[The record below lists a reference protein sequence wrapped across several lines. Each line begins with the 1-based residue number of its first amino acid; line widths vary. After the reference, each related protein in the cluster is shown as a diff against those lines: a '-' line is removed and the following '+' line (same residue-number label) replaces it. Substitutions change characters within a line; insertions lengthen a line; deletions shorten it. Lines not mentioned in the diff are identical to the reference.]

1 VGDGRATATYA
12 APRGM
17 RTPTRSRR
25 RARGSSRP
33 TVRSGAGRR
42 HCSAPATALQIGWVA
57 WAQRSATRRRVGAGS
72 RPSRAEGRRVT
83 PRWTPRPARPPP
95 PPPPAPPPPPPP
107 RRLGASSARALTT
120 CRPPCA
126 RPRQAWDARRP
137 SPKWA
142 SALAT
147 LPCVLPRVLRCTSQC
162 RCRHPWGC
170 CCARPACP
178 TRPGQSP
185 RRLRL
190 FCRAHPARPQRGSPP
205 LRRPRMRRRRTRRRR
220 RRRMRRMRR
229 CRRRVRSAA
238 AHLRAIA
245 SRHSRSTPAA
255 RRGSAAHEA
264 PRAPRAQEALA
275 SAAQAQARSPSPES
289 PSFRLSLSASANGLV
304 RLRAEGRCARAA
316 AVA

>member
-1 VGDGRATATYA
+1 MGDGRATATYA

-147 LPCVLPRVLRCTSQC
+147 LRCVLPRVPRCTSQC

-205 LRRPRMRRRRTRRRR
+205 LRRPRMRRRRTRRRTR

-229 CRRRVRSAA
+229 CRRRVCSAA

-245 SRHSRSTPAA
+245 SRHSRATPAA
-255 RRGSAAHEA
+255 RRGSAAHE
-264 PRAPRAQEALA
+264 APRAQEALA